1 MCVYIILCACYST
14 TAIQLNNIL
23 HWHFIIKTRNYDHS
37 VINGM
42 YSVNEYQLQE
52 YFWSYVHFSE
62 LRSDKNSYM
71 IIHVIYIVIRVFI
84 NNLMYKH
91 NYFKIFNSL
100 RFLIFYLVI
109 IINLLIYSLTSYLYI
124 LCQLKFFLIT
134 LCNSFNGS
142 HRPCPFINSV
152 LVQSDVY
159 CSPNTHSVRSAFKFT
174 CTVLNTRCVAHC
186 TLSKPKKTL

>member
-1 MCVYIILCACYST
+1 
-14 TAIQLNNIL
+14 
-23 HWHFIIKTRNYDHS
+23 
-37 VINGM
+37 M

-100 RFLIFYLVI
+100 RFLIFYLVT
-109 IINLLIYSLTSYLYI
+109 IINLLIDSLTSYLYI

-134 LCNSFNGS
+134 FRLMG
-142 HRPCPFINSV
+142 RTD
-152 LVQSDVY
+152 L
-159 CSPNTHSVRSAFKFT
+159 VRSLTLSSCSQMYIVRPTHIVFDQPLSFT

-186 TLSKPKKTL
+186 TLSKPNKKHSNLSVEFQVLSPGERG